1 MFIVMRAKNRNRKM
15 SRKKKRLLYFNI
27 NFDCNN
33 NCVFCAAGSRETR
46 SLRKRMSATQISRIL
61 KDFNVSAE
69 DVVVINGGEP
79 TVHPEI
85 TSILNAAASRGA
97 FVYLFTNGVKFSD
110 INFVYSIAETGVNRV
125 AIPIYS
131 HIGKVHDSLT
141 RHKGSFIATV
151 RGIRNLFAIKEQHD
165 YPTEIELK
173 TLICK
178 RNLNHLPR
186 IVNMVLQS
194 FPRPDYFLFSSMYV
208 SNAVTASKNNI
219 VPRLSECSSVI
230 RRSIDIAVAGGL
242 YVCLYY
248 IPLCILGDQK
258 YAELCDKNRYR
269 SDKEPDFYFDSSV
282 PNGIVSM
289 VSYAK
294 GRNCINCSFDSR
306 CDGIWDS
313 YAKEFGFDDLH
324 PIRIFANAG
333 KDYEQQ

>member
-1 MFIVMRAKNRNRKM
+1 
-15 SRKKKRLLYFNI
+15 
-27 NFDCNN
+27 
-33 NCVFCAAGSRETR
+33 
-46 SLRKRMSATQISRIL
+46 MSASQISRIF
-61 KDFNVSAE
+61 KDFNVGAK
-69 DVVVINGGEP
+69 DTVVINGGEP

-85 TSILNAAASRGA
+85 ISILNAAASRGA
-97 FVYLFTNGVKFSD
+97 FVYLFTNGVKLSD
-110 INFVYSIAETGVNRV
+110 VNFAYSIVETGVNRV

-131 HIGKVHDSLT
+131 HIGKIHDSLT
-141 RHKGSFIATV
+141 QHKGSFLATV
-151 RGIRNLFAIKEQHD
+151 LGIQNLFSIKVQHD
-165 YPTEIELK
+165 YPIEIELK
-173 TLICK
+173 TLMCK
-178 RNLNHLPR
+178 KNLNHLPQ
-186 IVNMVLQS
+186 IVNMVLRS
-194 FPRPDYFLFSSMYV
+194 FPRPDYFLFSSMHV
-208 SNAVTASKNNI
+208 SNAVTLSKNEI

-282 PNGIVSM
+282 PNGIVNM

-313 YAKEFGFDDLH
+313 YAKEFGLNDLY
-324 PIRIFANAG
+324 PISFFANAR
-333 KDYEQQ
+333 KDFKQQ

>member
-1 MFIVMRAKNRNRKM
+1 MATRKQNGNRKM
-15 SRKKKRLLYFNI
+15 SEKKKRVFYFNI

-33 NCVFCAAGSRETR
+33 DCVFCAAGSRETR
-46 SLRKRMSATQISRIL
+46 SLRKRMSASQISRIL
-61 KDFNVSAE
+61 KDFNVGAK
-69 DVVVINGGEP
+69 DTVVINGGEP

-85 TSILNAAASRGA
+85 ISILNDAISRRA

-110 INFVYSIAETGVNRV
+110 VNFAYSIVETGVNRV

-131 HIGKVHDSLT
+131 HIGKIHDSLT
-141 RHKGSFIATV
+141 QHKGSFLATV
-151 RGIRNLFAIKEQHD
+151 LGIQNLFSIKEQHD
-165 YPTEIELK
+165 YPIEIELK

-194 FPRPDYFLFSSMYV
+194 FPRPDYFLFSSIHV
-208 SNAVTASKNNI
+208 SNAVTASKNDI
-219 VPRLSECSSVI
+219 VPKFSKCASVI
-230 RRSIDIAVAGGL
+230 RRSIDIAVAAGL

-248 IPLCILGDQK
+248 IPLCILEDQK

-282 PNGIVSM
+282 PNGVINM
-289 VSYAK
+289 VSCAK
-294 GRNCINCSFDSR
+294 GKNCINCSFDSR
-306 CDGIWDS
+306 CDGIWAS

-324 PIRIFANAG
+324 PISMFANAG
-333 KDYEQQ
+333 KDYERQ